1 MRPPPKHRPSNP
13 MTITK
18 RRGGLKL
25 NPCPPYRD
33 AFDANALPLTERR
46 KLAVAILIQV
56 LKGSDDKFT
65 KPRAI
70 RKACNITGRQ
80 FRKAHREAKATL

>member
-1 MRPPPKHRPSNP
+1 MRPPPKPRPSNP
-13 MTITK
+13 MTTQ

-33 AFDANALPLTERR
+33 AFDADALPLTERR

-56 LKGSDDKFT
+56 LKGSADKFT

-80 FRKAHREAKATL
+80 FRKARLEAKASR

>member
-1 MRPPPKHRPSNP
+1 

-33 AFDANALPLTERR
+33 ALDASVLPLTERR

-56 LKGSDDKFT
+56 LNGSAEKFA

-80 FRKAHREAKATL
+80 YRKARLEAKATR